1 MEPAI
6 VSRLLALNQQFYQTQ
21 GLEFSITRRRLQPG
35 VILLLDKIAS
45 GDRLLDLG
53 CGNGQL
59 ARRLSQAGFRGDYLG
74 LDASSAML
82 AEINQHPISLPN
94 FRFALADIA
103 TPDWDKSLRTG
114 EAGSMNGRFD
124 RIVAFAVL
132 HHIPGDDLR
141 RQILCKIR
149 QLIRDNGFFI
159 HSEWQFLNSPR
170 LVKRIQ
176 PWEAIGISSQQV
188 EPGDYLLDWRRG
200 GYSLRYVHSFTL
212 EELSR
217 LAADSGFQIL
227 ETFESDGE
235 NNRLGLYQVWTPA

>member
-1 MEPAI
+1 MQPEI
-6 VSRLLALNQQFYQTQ
+6 VSRLLALNHQFYQTQ
-21 GLEFSITRRRLQPG
+21 GLEFSTTRQRLQPG
-35 VILLLDKIAS
+35 VNLLLNRIAF
-45 GDRLLDLG
+45 GNRILDLG

-59 ARRLSQAGFRGDYLG
+59 ARHLSQAGFRGDYLG

-82 AEINQHPISLPN
+82 AEINQHPIGLPN
-94 FRFALADIA
+94 FRFVLADIA
-103 TPDWDKSLRTG
+103 IPDWEENLISEG
-114 EAGSMNGRFD
+114 MGGGYD
-124 RIVAFAVL
+124 RILAFAIL
-132 HHIPGDDLR
+132 HHIPGNELR
-141 RQILCKIR
+141 RQILRKVR
-149 QLIRDNGFFI
+149 RLISNDGYFI

-176 PWEAIGISSQQV
+176 PWEAIGLSSKQV
-188 EPGDYLLDWRRG
+188 DPGDYLLDWRRG

-212 EELSR
+212 EELSS